1 MKAETVRDRIGAPV
15 PVKFINGQY
24 ACREKA
30 MQRALAIARA
40 YAKAN
45 KMPPESPTVRDE
57 DIHNSHF
64 QQLNQI

>member
-1 MKAETVRDRIGAPV
+1 V